1 MRKLNEKIMKTT
13 SSLLVMLTIASFSV
27 NAQQAFHAEPTLQTT
42 TFFEGN
48 STTVNRMP
56 FAPAKSTV
64 GTRFLFSDWVK
75 ATVVDNSGGSVSQGL
90 FNFDKVGQN
99 LYMQLPDTNAV
110 LHIDKRQVKSVTL
123 TDGTVTYVL
132 KKIPE
137 LDTNNFYNAL
147 VEGDKYSLYRHT
159 KTTFVPSDYTSNG
172 IVTTGNLYDEYKDEI
187 AYYVIFPNGSAH
199 ETSLKKKSVKS
210 LFGAEKTKVDNFFK
224 AFSGEAF
231 DEKMLSLLV
240 EQLNQ

>member
-1 MRKLNEKIMKTT
+1 MKTT
-13 SSLLVMLTIASFSV
+13 STLFLILIIASLSV
-27 NAQQAFHAEPTLQTT
+27 NAQQGIRAEPTLQAT

-64 GTRFLFSDWVK
+64 GTRFLFNDWVK
-75 ATVVDNSGGSVSQGL
+75 ATVVDNSGVSLSEGL

-132 KKIPE
+132 KKIPA

-159 KTTFVPSDYTSNG
+159 KTTFVASDYTSNG

-187 AYYVIFPNGSAH
+187 TYYVIFPNGSAH

-224 AFSGEAF
+224 AFSDEAF
-231 DEKMLSLLV
+231 DEKMFTLLV
-240 EQLNQ
+240 QSLNQ